1 MLSRDVVESVGD
13 AVLIAEVTGGHLGRE
28 VTLQYSTS
36 DGTATSEY
44 HQPFAMR
51 AYQKIIIVTLYNLV

>member
-1 MLSRDVVESVGD
+1 MPSRDVVESVGD
-13 AVLIAEVTGGHLGRE
+13 AELIAEVTGGQLDRE

-44 HQPFAMR
+44 LCITFHCICTAM
-51 AYQKIIIVTLYNLV
+51 QKN